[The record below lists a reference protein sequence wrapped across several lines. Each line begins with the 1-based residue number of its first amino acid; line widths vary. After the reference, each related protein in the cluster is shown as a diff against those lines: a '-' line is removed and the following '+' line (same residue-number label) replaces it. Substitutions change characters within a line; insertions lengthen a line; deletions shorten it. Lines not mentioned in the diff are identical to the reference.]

1 MKVLLDTNI
10 VLDYIL
16 ERSQFIE
23 NARKMMQLSYDEKI
37 IAYVSASSVTDI
49 YYIVRKL
56 KSKNEALDFLIE
68 LLSFVN
74 VAGVDKTVIIRAIKS
89 NFSDFEDAV
98 QNFTAVNSGI
108 DIFVTRNTKDYKNS
122 QLKILNPIQFIEY
135 MQNAE

>member
-16 ERSQFIE
+16 ERSQFIDD
-23 NARKMMQLSYDEKI
+23 ARKMMQLSYDDKI
-37 IAYVSASSVTDI
+37 KAYVSASSVTDI

-74 VAGVDKTVIIRAIKS
+74 VAGVNKTVIIHAIKS

-98 QNFTAVNSGI
+98 QNFSAVNSDI
-108 DIFVTRNTKDYKNS
+108 DVFVTRNTKDFKNS
-122 QLKILNPIQFIEY
+122 QLKILEPIQFIEY
-135 MQNAE
+135 MRNEV